1 MKNVPI
7 GVEGRWAADL
17 ATFDSSLLAR
27 GMAEKTRRAYGVDLQ
42 QLADW
47 AARHEL
53 GPREVDPRTLR
64 RFAGVLS
71 ERGMSRSTIARKLA
85 SIRSFFRH
93 LVERG
98 ALAANPADLVAT
110 PKRDS
115 YLPRVLRADE
125 VGALL
130 DAIPGSTPLELRDR
144 AMFELAYAAGLRAE
158 EIVNL
163 DVPDVDPDGEELRVS
178 GKGGKTRIVPAGEPA
193 WRAVEAYLSRGRAQL
208 AAEDGAGPGGRTEP
222 ALFLSRRGRRLST
235 SDVRRRLRVSV
246 GRAAT
251 GSGVSP
257 HTLRHSFATH
267 LLEGGADLR
276 AIQELLGH
284 ASISTTQTYTR
295 IESARL
301 RKAYSRAHPR
311 A

>member
-1 MKNVPI
+1 MSTAGAP
-7 GVEGRWAADL
+7 EQPLPPAWSAAL
-17 ATFDSSLLAR
+17 ASFDGSLRAR
-27 GMAEKTRRAYGVDLQ
+27 GMAEKTRRAYGVDLG
-42 QLADW
+42 QLAEW
-47 AARHEL
+47 AGAQEL
-53 GPREVDPRTLR
+53 DPAAIDHRTLR

-71 ERGMSRSTIARKLA
+71 ERGNSHSTVARKLA
-85 SIRSFFRH
+85 AIRAFYRH

-98 ALAANPADLVAT
+98 ELDGSPADLVSS

-125 VGALL
+125 VAAIL
-130 DAIPGSTPLELRDR
+130 DSIPQSEPLEIRDR
-144 AMFELAYAAGLRAE
+144 AMFELGYAAGLRAE

-163 DVPDVDPDGEELRVS
+163 DTADLDPDGEELRVT
-178 GKGGKTRIVPAGEPA
+178 GKGGRTRIVPAGEPA
-193 WRAVEAYLSRGRAQL
+193 WRAVERYLDRARPRL
-208 AAEDGAGPGGRTEP
+208 ANRAAPDP
-222 ALFLSRRGRRLST
+222 ALFLSRSGRRLST
-235 SDVRRRLRVSV
+235 SDVRSRLRICTR
-246 GRAAT
+246 RAAA
-251 GSGVSP
+251 GAGVSP

-295 IESARL
+295 IESKRL
-301 RKAYSRAHPR
+301 RRVYAETHPR

>member
-1 MKNVPI
+1 MKNTAI
-7 GVEGRWAADL
+7 DAQGRWTAAL
-17 ATFDSSLLAR
+17 GTFDAALLRR
-27 GMAEKTRRAYGVDLQ
+27 GMAEKTRRAYGADLQ

-47 AARHEL
+47 VAPQAL
-53 GPREVDPRTLR
+53 APGAVDPRTLR

-85 SIRSFFRH
+85 SVRSFYRH

-98 ALAANPADLVAT
+98 ELEANPADLVAT

-130 DAIPGSTPLELRDR
+130 DAIPSSEPLEARDR

-163 DVPDVDPDGEELRVS
+163 DVGDVDPDGEELRVS
-178 GKGGKTRIVPAGEPA
+178 GKGGKTRVVPAGEPA
-193 WRAVEAYLSRGRAQL
+193 WRALEAYLAVARPKL
-208 AAEDGAGPGGRTEP
+208 AAAHGAGPGGRVEA
-222 ALFLSRRGRRLST
+222 ALFLSRSGRRLST
-235 SDVRRRLRVSV
+235 SDIRRRLRRSTQ
-246 GRAAT
+246 RAAA
-251 GSGVSP
+251 GAGVSP

-284 ASISTTQTYTR
+284 SSISTTQTYTR
-295 IESARL
+295 IESGRL

>member
-1 MKNVPI
+1 MKNAI
-7 GVEGRWAADL
+7 DEQGMWGREL
-17 ATFDSSLLAR
+17 ATFDAALRAR

-47 AARHEL
+47 AARQGL
-53 GPREVDPRTLR
+53 DSRSIDQRVLR

-71 ERGMSRSTIARKLA
+71 ERGLSRSTIARKLA
-85 SIRSFFRH
+85 SIRSFYRH

-98 ALAANPADLVAT
+98 ELAANPADLVAT

-130 DAIPGSTPLELRDR
+130 DSIPASEPLELRDR

-163 DVPDVDPDGEELRVS
+163 DVTDLDPDAEEIRVT
-178 GKGGKTRIVPAGEPA
+178 GKGSKTRVIPAGEVA
-193 WRAVEAYLSRGRAQL
+193 WRTVDLYLSRARQRLADRAP
-208 AAEDGAGPGGRTEP
+208 AGERADP

-235 SDVRRRLRVSV
+235 SDVRRRLRTCVD
-246 GRAAT
+246 GAM
-251 GSGVSP
+251 GSAGISP
-257 HTLRHSFATH
+257 HTLRHSYATH

-276 AIQELLGH
+276 TIQELLGH

-295 IESARL
+295 IESGRL
-301 RKAYSRAHPR
+301 RRAYARAHPR